1 MLKWCVLA
9 GLDWAKPM
17 IFLLLHVTCSCIFH
31 AYIQFFF
38 ISILLIL
45 ICVGTSLSLSLSLSR
60 LVALWHP
67 NISLLR
73 PRTLFILRHLL
84 LILPPLTFGSVMRR
98 PVRTSQRTFHDEAF
112 IRNAKSFY
120 WTFPISIFPLSSTVG
135 AGSHFVASR
144 SLVPSWSYKS
154 FTPTC
159 TDLIILYL
167 ISPLTFEIRAL

>member
-1 MLKWCVLA
+1 ML
-9 GLDWAKPM
+9 M
-17 IFLLLHVTCSCIFH
+17 HFSCIH
-31 AYIQFFF
+31 TIFFLSLSYWYWF
-38 ISILLIL
+38 VLVLF
-45 ICVGTSLSLSLSLSR
+45 SLSLSLSLSR

-67 NISLLR
+67 SVSLLR
-73 PRTLFILRHLL
+73 PRTLFILGHLL
-84 LILPPLTFGSVMRR
+84 LILPPLTFGSVMRK
-98 PVRTSQRTFHDEAF
+98 PVRTSQRTFHNEAF

-120 WTFPISIFPLSSTVG
+120 WTFPIPIFPLSSTVG

-144 SLVPSWSYKS
+144 SLVPSWSYRS

>member
-1 MLKWCVLA
+1 MLA

-38 ISILLIL
+38 FISILLIL
-45 ICVGTSLSLSLSLSR
+45 ICVGTSLSLSLSW

-67 NISLLR
+67 NVSLLR
-73 PRTLFILRHLL
+73 PRTLFILGHLL

-120 WTFPISIFPLSSTVG
+120 WTFPIPIFPLSSTVG

-144 SLVPSWSYKS
+144 SLVPS
-154 FTPTC
+154 
-159 TDLIILYL
+159 
-167 ISPLTFEIRAL
+167 

>member
-1 MLKWCVLA
+1 MLKSCVLV
-9 GLDWAKPM
+9 GFNWAKPM

-45 ICVGTSLSLSLSLSR
+45 IYFGTFLSLSLSLSLSR

-67 NISLLR
+67 NVSLLR

-112 IRNAKSFY
+112 IQNAKSFY
-120 WTFPISIFPLSSTVG
+120 WTFPIPIFPLSSTVG

-144 SLVPSWSYKS
+144 SLVPS
-154 FTPTC
+154 
-159 TDLIILYL
+159 
-167 ISPLTFEIRAL
+167 

>member
-1 MLKWCVLA
+1 M
-9 GLDWAKPM
+9 
-17 IFLLLHVTCSCIFH
+17 SH
-31 AYIQFFF
+31 AHAFFMHTYNFFF
-38 ISILLIL
+38 FYLYLIDIDL
-45 ICVGTSLSLSLSLSR
+45 CWYFSLSLSLSLSW

-73 PRTLFILRHLL
+73 PRTLFILGHLL

-120 WTFPISIFPLSSTVG
+120 WTFPIPIFPLSSTVG

-144 SLVPSWSYKS
+144 SLVPS
-154 FTPTC
+154 
-159 TDLIILYL
+159 
-167 ISPLTFEIRAL
+167 